1 MLNYYYIQEV
11 GKSQYTCSFP
21 LDWQWLICKSCSNL
35 RLMYTLVCFQD
46 FEDCFQNLYSWYIVF
61 LMAFLDKLNYKLMQ
75 MAISIKLMDF
85 NFKHLLFILVLM
97 LTKVFS
103 EIPWLIKIS
112 KYLYLIL
119 YMQMIWSKIKI
130 NNFILNFNKII
141 LFWSCIKEFYN
152 EFV

>member
-1 MLNYYYIQEV
+1 MINYYYIKEV
-11 GKSQYTCSFP
+11 GKSQCIYCT
-21 LDWQWLICKSCSNL
+21 LYWKWIICKSCSNL
-35 RLMYTLVCFQD
+35 RLMYILICFLN
-46 FEDCFQNLYSWYIVF
+46 FENIFQNLYSWYLVF
-61 LMAFLDKLNYKLMQ
+61 LLAFMDKFFCKLLQ
-75 MAISIKLMDF
+75 MAIPKMALMDF
-85 NFKHLLFILVLM
+85 NYLLFILVLM